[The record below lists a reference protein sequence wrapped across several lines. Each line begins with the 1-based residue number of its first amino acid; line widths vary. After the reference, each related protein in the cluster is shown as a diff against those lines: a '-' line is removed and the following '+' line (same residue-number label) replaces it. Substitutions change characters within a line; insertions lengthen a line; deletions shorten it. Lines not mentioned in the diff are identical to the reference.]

1 VDGGEARRRA
11 RGFDQRPG
19 RDLEVKVL
27 QRHFAEQL
35 VGAR

>member
-1 VDGGEARRRA
+1 VDGGEARRRV
-11 RGFDQRPG
+11 RGLNQCPG